1 MKTMKLINVSILSL
15 LFMYLLLSIS
25 VVYARHNFKKAK
37 SFLSGMYDIM
47 EVDAKDPNDFEL
59 NEDDFFQFKNNFFN
73 FLVEDGRAEDVDEVL
88 TSQHGKRILV
98 EKFGSGTIAQTVL
111 NPIIVGTTIHRATK
125 VYLKFG
131 EFYENL
137 NIAEF
142 NSGKVRPGISKSE
155 QQFYVTLQ
163 LELEKLKKLKRRKK
177 QKNNKRKKN
186 IKLITWPH

>member
-1 MKTMKLINVSILSL
+1 
-15 LFMYLLLSIS
+15 
-25 VVYARHNFKKAK
+25 
-37 SFLSGMYDIM
+37 M

-98 EKFGSGTIAQTVL
+98 EKFGSGTITQTVL

-163 LELEKLKKLKRRKK
+163 LELEKLKKSIRT
-177 QKNNKRKKN
+177 N
-186 IKLITWPH
+186 